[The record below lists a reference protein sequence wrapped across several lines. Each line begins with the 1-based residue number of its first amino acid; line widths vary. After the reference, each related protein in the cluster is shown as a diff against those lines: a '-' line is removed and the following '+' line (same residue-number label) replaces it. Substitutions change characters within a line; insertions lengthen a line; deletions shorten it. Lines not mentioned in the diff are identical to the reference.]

1 MLEQLAVLGTRE
13 HGRMR
18 HQLVE
23 RGNRAVPNQ
32 LINRT
37 MRVLCE
43 HNLLFI

>member
-1 MLEQLAVLGTRE
+1 MLEQVTVLGARE

-23 RGNRAVPNQ
+23 SGNRAVPNQ
-32 LINRT
+32 LVNRAV
-37 MRVLCE
+37 RVLCE

>member
-1 MLEQLAVLGTRE
+1 MLEQLAVFGARE

-23 RGNRAVPNQ
+23 CGNCAVPNQ
-32 LINRT
+32 LVNRT
-37 MRVLCE
+37 VRVLCE